1 MVGGEKEEKCNGV
14 GLTVESKRF
23 TTPVPAFVFSP
34 LGLRGSVSLMS
45 AEIKNYLDKFYY
57 EAPYV
62 VFDASFYEVFVVPN
76 KEDAIKKLEK
86 IAGDGAILCLT
97 KCVAKALKMKTSYCV
112 PVHFHECG
120 HSKPLKDMDCT
131 KSVAESHRVYGN
143 TIVATGNPHF
153 YKQFME
159 IASIPVMHYDSEEL
173 TLTGPLTNEQQQLAA
188 SKERAAALKSWKK
201 FKSRWKKREMAS
213 NRKMPTKREWLKRRL
228 TPGDGDGK
236 RAVIISHFE
245 TRLCL
250 FEFFEVAGQIVKV
263 EYAIISEK
271 FAGYVLIH
279 FATHDAARKALELS
293 GHKMLSR
300 VIRIEAPEDKVA
312 CRDGMKDSGGAWV
325 CSAVFK

>member
-1 MVGGEKEEKCNGV
+1 MG
-14 GLTVESKRF
+14 
-23 TTPVPAFVFSP
+23 A
-34 LGLRGSVSLMS
+34 LGTRCMS

-159 IASIPVMHYDSEEL
+159 
-173 TLTGPLTNEQQQLAA
+173 LAA

-228 TPGDGDGK
+228 TPGDGDGYM
-236 RAVIISHFE
+236 AFE

-325 CSAVFK
+325 CSAVFKVHLWIESL

>member
-1 MVGGEKEEKCNGV
+1 
-14 GLTVESKRF
+14 
-23 TTPVPAFVFSP
+23 
-34 LGLRGSVSLMS
+34 
-45 AEIKNYLDKFYY
+45 
-57 EAPYV
+57 
-62 VFDASFYEVFVVPN
+62 
-76 KEDAIKKLEK
+76 
-86 IAGDGAILCLT
+86 
-97 KCVAKALKMKTSYCV
+97 
-112 PVHFHECG
+112 
-120 HSKPLKDMDCT
+120 
-131 KSVAESHRVYGN
+131 
-143 TIVATGNPHF
+143 
-153 YKQFME
+153 

-228 TPGDGDGK
+228 TPGDGDGYM
-236 RAVIISHFE
+236 AVSSAKKWVGDLILII
-245 TRLCL
+245 
-250 FEFFEVAGQIVKV
+250 AGQIVKV

-312 CRDGMKDSGGAWV
+312 LSRWYEGNSCGKGL
-325 CSAVFK
+325 

>member
-1 MVGGEKEEKCNGV
+1 
-14 GLTVESKRF
+14 
-23 TTPVPAFVFSP
+23 
-34 LGLRGSVSLMS
+34 MS

-112 PVHFHECG
+112 PVHFPE
-120 HSKPLKDMDCT
+120 KL
-131 KSVAESHRVYGN
+131 E
-143 TIVATGNPHF
+143 
-153 YKQFME
+153 E
-159 IASIPVMHYDSEEL
+159 IQVQVE
-173 TLTGPLTNEQQQLAA
+173 
-188 SKERAAALKSWKK
+188 
-201 FKSRWKKREMAS
+201 KREMAS

-228 TPGDGDGK
+228 TPGDGDGYM
-236 RAVIISHFE
+236 AVSSAKKWLRNKTLFVSNLQFSIKE
-245 TRLCL
+245 DDV

-325 CSAVFK
+325 CSAVFKAYDVSSTRMAMAFDYIHHEEKTLPMYKMTLMSGGTTGRHGRNSLETNSSAITSPA